1 MISNKLSFIKQF
13 DDRHYHADIPHSGS
27 WQEALAFAH
36 EFLSYV
42 TGQHDEA
49 KKKLEE
55 SQVAAKEVEV
65 VDAVVEPDT
74 NPC

>member
-1 MISNKLSFIKQF
+1 MISNKLSFTKQF
-13 DDRHYHADIPHSGS
+13 DDRHYISLIPHLGN
-27 WQEALAFAH
+27 WQEALVFAT

-55 SQVAAKEVEV
+55 SQAAAKQAEV
-65 VDAVVEPDT
+65 VDAVVEQDQ